1 MKKLVLLL
9 LFIPLMSFGQ
19 VTYDDLMSI
28 KSVETFKKVVIE
40 NGYEYDSTDDNGIIW
55 YGYNITK
62 DSIEGNRSPKW
73 ASYQKSD
80 GAFRFKLSRTIP
92 RPFEYVSGSGKMIY
106 QVIGYHLGKLVRK
119 LVNYLKSDTDNS
131 KNEYDLIVDDIKAK
145 CKYFEIIENNGNNYI
160 TYSCSDSSY
169 KGKIGF
175 VIEEGSG
182 IIRHFPPE

>member
-1 MKKLVLLL
+1 MKKFLLLL
-9 LFIPLMSFGQ
+9 LFIPLMSIGQ
-19 VTYDDLMSI
+19 SYKDVMSI
-28 KSVETFKKVVIE
+28 SSVDMFKKVVIE

-80 GAFRFKLSRTIP
+80 GAFRFKLSRTTQS
-92 RPFEYVSGSGKMIY
+92 FQASGSGKMIY
-106 QVIGYHLGKLVRK
+106 QLIGYHLGK

>member
-1 MKKLVLLL
+1 MKKLIILL
-9 LFIPLMSFGQ
+9 LFIPLVSFGQ

-92 RPFEYVSGSGKMIY
+92 RPVFEYVSGSGNTIY
-106 QVIGYHLGKLVRK
+106 RLIGYHLGK

-160 TYSCSDSSY
+160 TYSCSESSY

-175 VIEEGSG
+175 VIMDDIGY
-182 IIRHFPPE
+182 IMHFPKP

>member
-1 MKKLVLLL
+1 MKKLLLLL
-9 LFIPLMSFGQ
+9 LFIPLVSFGQ

-80 GAFRFKLSRTIP
+80 GAFRFKLSRTTQS
-92 RPFEYVSGSGKMIY
+92 FQASGSGKMIY
-106 QVIGYHLGKLVRK
+106 QVIGYHLGKLVGK